1 MCYGLI
7 LGYVAI
13 PERDEK
19 ALEAAVA
26 TIGPISVGIDANHPE
41 FLSYAG
47 QHIYDGPCSNQKK
60 DINHAVLIVG
70 YDEETNGDKYW
81 IVKNSAGVTWGD
93 HGYMKLA
100 KEKNNTCAV
109 ASSAMYPLL

>member
-47 QHIYDGPCSNQKK
+47 QHIYDGPCSNVKK